1 MNQLFAI
8 QRELDERIL
17 KEHNLNRGEI
27 HAEKMLAL
35 LVEIGEL
42 ANETRCFKYWSKK
55 PASDRDVI
63 AEEYVD
69 GLHFILSLGLDGG
82 WEEVPEAGGNP
93 GAGVTE
99 QFHRVYETALSLKET
114 FSKEYFLDLFEA
126 YITLGYKLGFSKED
140 MEAAYLQKNEANHQ
154 RQEEGY

>member
-8 QRELDERIL
+8 QRKLDERIL
-17 KEHNLNRGEI
+17 EDHNLNRREI

-42 ANETRCFKYWSKK
+42 ANETRCFKYWSQK

-82 WEEVPEAGGNP
+82 WEEVPEP
-93 GAGVTE
+93 GAASEAGTTE
-99 QFHRVYETALSLKET
+99 QFHRVYEAALRLKET
-114 FSKEYFLDLFEA
+114 FSKEYFLDLFKTYLA
-126 YITLGYKLGFSKED
+126 LGYQLGFSKED
-140 MEAAYLQKNEANHQ
+140 IEAAYLQKNEANHQ